1 MTAVWTEE
9 ALEEV
14 RGIYRILAR
23 RSEPLALRVL
33 DQLLRASETLAEFP
47 LLGLITPEYGL
58 TQIRKLVVDRYRL
71 MYHVLPDRIEI
82 LGVFHGASR
91 PKFE

>member
-1 MTAVWTEE
+1 MKAVWTDE
-9 ALEEV
+9 AREEV
-14 RGIYRILAR
+14 RGIYLMLSR

-33 DQLLRASETLAEFP
+33 DRLLGASEALIEFP
-47 LLGLITPEYGL
+47 FLGIMTPEHGL
-58 TQIRKLVVDRYRL
+58 APIRELVVDRYRL
-71 MYHVLPDRIEI
+71 LYHVLPDRIEI